1 MKKVII
7 SLAPTGAWGRGYHNP
22 TTPGEIIQ
30 EALDCAEEGASVI
43 HLHSRDMK
51 GNLSAETRE
60 LEETFSGITNGSDL
74 IIEAS
79 TGGVSDFSQ
88 EERIRPVYLKGA
100 VLGSLN
106 LGSLNFGDQVYVN
119 RPSHVEY
126 WIQEM
131 NKNGVK
137 PSLEIFD
144 TGNLV
149 YANSLVERGLIHPPY
164 NFSFIFNVQWGMT
177 YSAELLDYLKNQLPL
192 NSHWGV
198 IMVGSKDFHSH
209 LEAVQRG
216 ADFIRVGFED
226 SPFTGGKRALSNRDL
241 LKALVGDL
249 KIAGFTP
256 ATPSEAAQ
264 ILL

>member
-1 MKKVII
+1 LKPV
-7 SLAPTGAWGRGYHNP
+7 P
-22 TTPGEIIQ
+22 
-30 EALDCAEEGASVI
+30 
-43 HLHSRDMK
+43 
-51 GNLSAETRE
+51 
-60 LEETFSGITNGSDL
+60 
-74 IIEAS
+74 
-79 TGGVSDFSQ
+79 GGVSDFSQ

-198 IMVGSKDFHSH
+198 IMVGFK
-209 LEAVQRG
+209 G
-216 ADFIRVGFED
+216 
-226 SPFTGGKRALSNRDL
+226 LS
-241 LKALVGDL
+241 
-249 KIAGFTP
+249 FTP
-256 ATPSEAAQ
+256 GSRSKGSGFYKSG
-264 ILL
+264 L